1 MKIFN
6 WNIVSFRSLIKKN
19 NIIDNIK
26 SNTASHPNTFHNYI
40 INNNYDILCLQE
52 IKLNETDLHIMDE
65 YFPEYPY
72 KYVNIPHTKKG
83 YSGVAI
89 LSKYEAI
96 SFDDHLLHNNGK
108 ESEGRYIQIEFDKFY
123 LINIYFPNAGEG
135 LKRLH
140 YKNDFNKYLYNKL
153 KKLKDKKEVII
164 VGDFN
169 AIQYEFDTYNFEKHF
184 NKLAGVTEDE
194 MKFLN
199 KLVDNGFYN
208 SFRELYGNKKQYS
221 YFSYRW
227 PGRIHNKGLLI
238 DFVLAT
244 SNILKKI
251 KKIKYLDN
259 IYGSDHLPIKIELN
273 I

>member
-1 MKIFN
+1 MKILN

-19 NIIDNIK
+19 NIIDNKK
-26 SNTASHPNTFHNYI
+26 SKNNTFHNYI
-40 INNNYDILCLQE
+40 IENNYDILCLQE
-52 IKLNETDLHIMDE
+52 IKLNEKDLHILDE

-89 LSKYEAI
+89 LSKYEAL

-135 LKRLH
+135 LKRLD
-140 YKNDFNKYLYNKL
+140 YKNDFNKYLFNKL
-153 KKLKDKKEVII
+153 KKLKEKKEILI

-169 AIQYEFDTYNFEKHF
+169 AIQYEYDDYNYISHY
-184 NKLAGVTEDE
+184 NKLAGVTKDE
-194 MKFLN
+194 MEFLN
-199 KLVDNGFYN
+199 KLVDNGFKN
-208 SFRELYGNKKQYS
+208 SFRELHGNKKQYS

-227 PGRIHNKGLLI
+227 PGRLHNKGLLI
-238 DFVLAT
+238 DFALAT
-244 SNILKKI
+244 NKIFKKI
-251 KKIKYLDN
+251 KSIKYLDN
-259 IYGSDHLPIKIELN
+259 IYGSDHLPIKIELDIKN
-273 I
+273 

>member
-26 SNTASHPNTFHNYI
+26 SNTVSHPNNFHNYI

-52 IKLNETDLHIMDE
+52 IKLNEKDLHIMDE

-123 LINIYFPNAGEG
+123 LINIYFPNAGED

-140 YKNDFNKYLYNKL
+140 YKNDFNKYLFNKL
-153 KKLKDKKEVII
+153 KKLKDKKEII
-164 VGDFN
+164 ML
-169 AIQYEFDTYNFEKHF
+169 YNMNLTHIILK
-184 NKLAGVTEDE
+184 
-194 MKFLN
+194 
-199 KLVDNGFYN
+199 
-208 SFRELYGNKKQYS
+208 
-221 YFSYRW
+221 
-227 PGRIHNKGLLI
+227 
-238 DFVLAT
+238 
-244 SNILKKI
+244 NILINLLVLLKMK
-251 KKIKYLDN
+251 
-259 IYGSDHLPIKIELN
+259 
-273 I
+273 

>member
-19 NIIDNIK
+19 NIIDNKK
-26 SNTASHPNTFHNYI
+26 SKNNTFHNYI
-40 INNNYDILCLQE
+40 IDNGFDILCLQE
-52 IKLNETDLHIMDE
+52 IKLNEKDLHILDE

-72 KYVNIPHTKKG
+72 KYVNISHTKKG

-89 LSKYEAI
+89 LSKFEAI

-123 LINIYFPNAGEG
+123 LINVYFPNAGEE

-140 YKNDFNKYLYNKL
+140 YKNDFNKYFFNKV
-153 KKLKDKKEVII
+153 KKLKEKKEVII
-164 VGDFN
+164 TGDFN

-184 NKLAGVTEDE
+184 NHLAGVTEDE

-199 KLVDNGFYN
+199 KLVDNGFNN
-208 SFRELYGNKKQYS
+208 SFRELHGNKKQYS

-227 PGRIHNKGLLI
+227 PGRMHNKGLLI
-238 DFVLAT
+238 DFVLT
-244 SNILKKI
+244 TDKIFKKI
-251 KKIKYLDN
+251 NSIKYLDN
-259 IYGSDHLPIKIELN
+259 IYGSDHLPIVFKLDI
-273 I
+273 